1 MKIITIHKS
10 AIERL
15 CSQWPCH
22 GIPDKADLI
31 VAAFDQE
38 GDLVDY
44 DISDTDDN
52 VIQENTWDGSGA
64 LSALL
69 EDAQANATET
79 NIPNTV
85 GPMFDY
91 Y

>member
-69 EDAQANATET
+69 EDAQANATEV